1 MVKPRV
7 VHPDKYSINSQEKP
21 QQHKKAGRHD
31 SLKYKDVPFSV
42 TQSFTLAMCLLES
55 EIHNRRL

>member
-31 SLKYKDVPFSV
+31 SLKYKDVPFSI
-42 TQSFTLAMCLLES
+42 T
-55 EIHNRRL
+55 